1 MAILRGQ
8 QLEFE
13 GLAQEVRRRAG
24 VDDGRLELVSKMATA
39 LLGRGAVRL
48 VPGMRGAAYLKRSQK
63 GGWYIVVNPDMP
75 DVRFNLAHELAEWAL
90 VCVANFRGTEL
101 ERERAANYVAAA
113 ILAPARAVLHTYV
126 EVGERYKKIADRFGL
141 SQTSAVLRLAEVRG
155 DDRAI
160 VTRSGNVLVRTQGA
174 FPWAEVPV
182 VEVARGRP
190 WTGLSSTRLRGGID
204 EGRVALRAR

>member
-1 MAILRGQ
+1 M
-8 QLEFE
+8 EFE

-24 VDDGRLELVSKMATA
+24 VEDGRLELVTRMATA

-48 VPGMRGAAYLKRSQK
+48 VPGMRGAAYLKQSRD
-63 GGWYIVVNPDMP
+63 GAWYIVANPDMP
-75 DVRFNLAHELAEWAL
+75 DVRFNLALELAELSL

-101 ERERAANYVAAA
+101 ERERSANYVAAA

-190 WTGLSSTRLRGGID
+190 WAGLSSTKLRGGID
-204 EGRVALRAR
+204 EGRIALRAR